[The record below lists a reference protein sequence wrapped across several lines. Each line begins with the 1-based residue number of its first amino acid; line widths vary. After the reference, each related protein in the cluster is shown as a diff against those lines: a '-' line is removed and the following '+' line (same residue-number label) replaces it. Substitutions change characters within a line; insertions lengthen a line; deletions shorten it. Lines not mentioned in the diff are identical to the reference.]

1 MYVCLYVCLYVQGIS
16 KWLEQFQS
24 AIRVLKTLILVSFPH
39 GMEQQV
45 FKFCAHVQS
54 HSPLLSHSVTY
65 QSDNGDSGAES
76 VLCAAICKTR
86 ISCFCVAGILATV

>member
-1 MYVCLYVCLYVQGIS
+1 MYVQVIS
-16 KWLEQFQS
+16 KWLERFQS
-24 AIRVLKTLILVSFPH
+24 AITVLKTPALVNFPH

-54 HSPLLSHSVTY
+54 HSPLLPRSVTY

-76 VLCAAICKTR
+76 VLCAAICET
-86 ISCFCVAGILATV
+86 